1 MITRTDAATSAAPSR
16 LALNSAHVAFTTIVF
31 FTVFG
36 ANGIR
41 NLIGWWGWAG
51 VVVALFVVSMVW
63 IVRAGLGRQLYRL
76 PLPLLAFVAFA
87 LVSTAW
93 SHWPLETLE
102 GSGILIITV
111 LSAVPLAALITWDE
125 LLVGLSGAT
134 RLIVGLSVLFELV
147 VSVIIRH
154 PVLPVY
160 VDWTTWDK
168 ASLQLL
174 WSRNLLFDTGKIQGI
189 VGNST
194 ILAGVAGVA
203 LVAVIVQ
210 LAARRMGRAWGLFW
224 IVLIVGTLIGT
235 RSATIYVALFVT
247 ALVLAAV
254 LIRRRLTAFVSRAVF
269 YGGIAVVV
277 IGGAITVTALWTQVL
292 GLLGK
297 ESDLTGRIEI
307 WQNTID
313 LAVQRPAFG
322 WGWLGYWPPW
332 VEPLNT
338 LNIRYGVPQLH
349 AHDAWID
356 LWMQV
361 GIVGLVLF
369 ALVVIVALSR
379 SYRSAVTPVWDA
391 STGRESFP
399 AATLL
404 PILVLAVLLVQSI
417 TESRLLVE
425 EGLLTLA
432 VLAIKLKLQPFNRT
446 STGATTRP

>member
-36 ANGIR
+36 ANGLR
-41 NLIGWWGWAG
+41 NLVGWWGWAVI
-51 VVVALFVVSMVW
+51 VVVLFAISMVW
-63 IVRAGLGRQLYRL
+63 IVRSGLGRQLYRL

-87 LVSTAW
+87 LVSTTW

-111 LSAVPLAALITWDE
+111 LSAVPLATLITWDE

-224 IVLIVGTLIGT
+224 IVLIVATLVGT

-254 LIRRRLTAFVSRAVF
+254 LIRRRLTAFISRAVF
-269 YGGIAVVV
+269 YGGIIVV
-277 IGGAITVTALWTQVL
+277 IVGGAVLVSALWTQIL

-297 ESDLTGRIEI
+297 TDTLTGRTEI
-307 WQNTID
+307 WANTIE
-313 LAVQRPAFG
+313 LAVQRPIFG

-338 LNIRYGVPQLH
+338 LNVLYGVPQLH

-361 GIVGLVLF
+361 GIVGGVIF
-369 ALVVIVALSR
+369 ALVVIVALAR
-379 SYRSAVTPVWDA
+379 SYRTSVTPVWDA
-391 STGRESFP
+391 STGREGFQ

-404 PILVLAVLLVQSI
+404 PILVLAVLIVQSI

-432 VLAIKLKLQPFNRT
+432 VFAIKLKLQPFNRI
-446 STGATTRP
+446 STGATTRS